1 MPDTAYLTKNEIKKG
16 AEISEGDIVIISDDN
31 IRRKALVKKAIA
43 LNEHYANL
51 YGSEKNW
58 DL

>member
-43 LNEHYANL
+43 LNV
-51 YGSEKNW
+51 
-58 DL
+58 